1 MNLFKTK
8 LMVGGVRHKTKKTVG
23 KWPCVVC
30 DKTQY
35 CALIIHWL
43 VQCIS
48 KRCSGVMGSLSKGS
62 FLYAMCVCAQLIV
75 NILKY
80 FLNFGWQ
87 KYVYF
92 SASSG

>member
-23 KWPCVVC
+23 EWPCVVC

-43 VQCIS
+43 VQCMI
-48 KRCSGVMGSLSKGS
+48 RDVV
-62 FLYAMCVCAQLIV
+62 A
-75 NILKY
+75 
-80 FLNFGWQ
+80 
-87 KYVYF
+87 
-92 SASSG
+92 